1 MEKGFIKEIKIT
13 DTEGTNS
20 YEQLLKNIESA
31 KQILENDYKN
41 MQFVEDKDLI
51 DYYTYKI
58 KSEQAKY
65 DFLIREAKKLES
77 GMYL

>member
-1 MEKGFIKEIKIT
+1 MEEGFIKEIKIT
-13 DTEGTNS
+13 DTLGTDS
-20 YEQLLKNIESA
+20 YEQLLKNIEAA
-31 KQILENDYKN
+31 KKILENDYKN

>member
-1 MEKGFIKEIKIT
+1 MEDGFIKEIKIT
-13 DTEGTNS
+13 DIAGTDS
-20 YEQLLKNIESA
+20 YEQLQKYIESA
-31 KQILENDYKN
+31 KNILENDYKN

>member
-65 DFLIREAKKLES
+65 DFLIREAKKLEN